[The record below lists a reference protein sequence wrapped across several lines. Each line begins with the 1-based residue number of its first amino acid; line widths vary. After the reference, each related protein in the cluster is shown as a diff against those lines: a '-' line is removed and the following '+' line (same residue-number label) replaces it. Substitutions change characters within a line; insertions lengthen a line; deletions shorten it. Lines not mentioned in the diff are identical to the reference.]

1 MKSYLS
7 ENLYIDKKSRRSPY
21 RMPYPH
27 RHQSYELYYLG
38 ELDGEAYITIGE
50 QRYSLE
56 AGCVVIIDSDVPHQT
71 NYHQVVYYE
80 RFLLEISPN
89 FLTSELGKVI
99 GTPIDLFFQ
108 QYTGVHYL
116 DKHTSTHIENVLMTI
131 YNESIFK
138 EKYYEDIVLLRIL
151 EIILLLDRNSEQ
163 LSVENTLSHQQLKSI
178 RPVVR
183 YIIENIQEPFHLAS
197 LAEQFHLN
205 KSYLSRIFKQYTG
218 QTVHDFINLKKIEKA
233 QRLLLLEV
241 ENPIQDIGNQLGF
254 TDAAYFSKIFKK
266 YVGITP
272 TKFRKN
278 NLNDLYTFPQHTH
291 NKMANHI
298 LLEKQ

>member
-7 ENLYIDKKSRRSPY
+7 ENLYIDKKSRHAPY
-21 RMPYPH
+21 CMPYAH
-27 RHQSYELYYLG
+27 SHQSYELYYLG
-38 ELDGEAYITIGE
+38 ELNGEAYITINDK
-50 QRYSLE
+50 QYPLE
-56 AGCVVIIDSDVPHQT
+56 SGCVVIIDSDIPHQT
-71 NYHQVVYYE
+71 NYHQVDYYQ
-80 RFLLEISPN
+80 RFLLEISPK

-151 EIILLLDRNSEQ
+151 EIILLLDRNSDQ
-163 LSVENTLSHQQLKSI
+163 LSIENTLSHQQLKSI

-183 YIIENIQEPFHLAS
+183 YIIENVQEPFNLAS
-197 LAEQFHLN
+197 LANQFYLN
-205 KSYLSRIFKQYTG
+205 KSYLSRIFKAYTG
-218 QTVHDFINLKKIEKA
+218 HTVHEFINLKKIEKA
-233 QRLLLLEV
+233 QRILLLEAD
-241 ENPIQDIGNQLGF
+241 NSIQNIGNQLGF

-266 YVGITP
+266 YVGVTP

-278 NLNDLYTFPQHTH
+278 NINDLYKIPQH
-291 NKMANHI
+291 NPSKERVI
-298 LLEKQ
+298 YY